1 MTKKKGGDDGSIP
14 SDILKMDFEEAFKI
28 LEEIVN
34 QLEEGRVGLEDSIG
48 IYARGMH
55 LKRHCEGKLTFARE
69 QVEKIVASSEG
80 GLTTEPAEIE

>member
-1 MTKKKGGDDGSIP
+1 
-14 SDILKMDFEEAFKI
+14 MDFEEAFKS

-34 QLEEGRVGLEDSIG
+34 QLEDGRVGLEDSIG

-69 QVEKIVASSEG
+69 QVEKIVADSNG
-80 GLTTEPAEIE
+80 GLTTETAEIE